1 MSEMVGIVSIT
12 LLFVLLLAG
21 IPVFV
26 SMASAALA
34 GFLLV
39 EDPMQVLGSLSQIVW
54 QSSLIFELVAI
65 PLFIFAGILME
76 KTGAGED
83 LLDVTKAWVGGVP
96 NALGV
101 ATIFACGIFAAI
113 SGSSIATAATIGVVA
128 IPLLLRENYSP
139 AQAGGLVAG
148 GGTLGIIIPPSI
160 PLILYGV
167 ITETSVG
174 KLFMAGVI
182 PGLILLLA
190 FAVYVS
196 LSRPRIVST
205 VRIPWE
211 QKRQVTLRGI
221 GVLLLPVVIVVAIY
235 TGLFTP
241 TEVAALSVVYVVVL
255 GLLQRKLTIAS
266 FFSAA
271 SSATRSTAMLL
282 MLIVFGQ
289 YFAHLL
295 TFEQLPQAI
304 AAWVASYSAG
314 LFVTITL
321 MNIAYLVLGAFLETA
336 AMLLIS
342 VPIFF
347 PIAQALH
354 IDPIVFGIYVCISME
369 VSQIHPPIGIN
380 LLTVHGLSKISLW
393 NLAKGTFPFLVI
405 QFVMLYAIIFAPSLS
420 LWLPS
425 HMFGH

>member
-1 MSEMVGIVSIT
+1 MAEMVGVASIG
-12 LLFVLLLAG
+12 LLFILLLLG

-26 SMASAALA
+26 SMAGAALA
-34 GFLLV
+34 GFLLID
-39 EDPMQVLGSLSQIVW
+39 DPVQVLANLSQIVW

-65 PLFIFAGILME
+65 PLFIFAGLLME
-76 KTGAGED
+76 KTGAGEA
-83 LLDVTKAWVGGVP
+83 LLEVTKAWVGGVP
-96 NALGV
+96 NSLGV

-128 IPLLLRENYSP
+128 IPLLLRESYTR

-174 KLFMAGVI
+174 KLFMAGVV
-182 PGLILLLA
+182 PGLILLLL
-190 FAVYVS
+190 FAIYAS
-196 LSRPRIVST
+196 SSTPRIVST
-205 VRIPWE
+205 TRIAWE
-211 QKRQVTLRGI
+211 EKKRVTQRGI
-221 GVLLLPVVIVVAIY
+221 GVLLLPVVIIGAIY
-235 TGLFTP
+235 TGLFTA

-255 GLLQRKLTIAS
+255 GVIQRKLT
-266 FFSAA
+266 SAA
-271 SSATRSTAMLL
+271 FFEAASAATKSTAMLM
-282 MLIVFGQ
+282 MLIIFGE

-295 TFEQLPQAI
+295 TFEQLPDAI
-304 AAWVASYSAG
+304 AAWVTSYSAG

-321 MNIAYLVLGAFLETA
+321 MNVAYLVLGAFLETA

-347 PIAQALH
+347 PISQALH

-380 LLTVHGLSKISLW
+380 LLTVHGLSKIPLW
-393 NLAKGTFPFLVI
+393 DLAKGTFPFLLI
-405 QFVMLYAIIFAPSLS
+405 QFLMLYAIIFVPQLA
-420 LWLPS
+420 LWLPN